1 MPCRFPW
8 TATVG
13 SVQMVDEIDELVLG
27 RTRDRRS
34 GRSTTRFCTTP
45 SISWAPRHHCVD
57 LAAGTARQDKEV
69 IVTDRGTPVARLLS
83 VDTAPLLDQLTQRG
97 VLSKPRRAERPAE
110 QSAARIRADGP
121 VAELVSE
128 QRR

>member
-34 GRSTTRFCTTP
+34 GRSTTRFCTTL

-69 IVTDRGTPVARLLS
+69 IVTRPGYSDRKSTRLNSSHVAISYAVFCLKKKK
-83 VDTAPLLDQLTQRG
+83 T
-97 VLSKPRRAERPAE
+97 
-110 QSAARIRADGP
+110 
-121 VAELVSE
+121 
-128 QRR
+128 

>member
-1 MPCRFPW
+1 VHTAVLGHQTARRPRGCPHGSRMPCRFPW

-34 GRSTTRFCTTP
+34 GRSTTRFCTTL

-69 IVTDRGTPVARLLS
+69 IVT
-83 VDTAPLLDQLTQRG
+83 
-97 VLSKPRRAERPAE
+97 RPGY
-110 QSAARIRADGP
+110 SCG
-121 VAELVSE
+121 
-128 QRR
+128 